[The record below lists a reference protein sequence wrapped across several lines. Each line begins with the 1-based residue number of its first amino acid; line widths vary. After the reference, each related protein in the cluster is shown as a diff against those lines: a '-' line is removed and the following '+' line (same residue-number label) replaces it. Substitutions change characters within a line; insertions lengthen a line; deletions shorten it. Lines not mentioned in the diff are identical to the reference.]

1 MNRSDPVLH
10 VLPIDEIRPTQM
22 TLGLL
27 EVVEKRK
34 AWRAAKNKDRTKLLT
49 EHVAPG
55 VIGPKGW
62 FYVVDHHHLIRAL
75 HEEAAPGV
83 FVQILADFS
92 KLDVEEFWTNL
103 DHRQWAH
110 PYDEAGRRTDFA
122 DMPKH
127 IADLKDDPYRSLA
140 GVVRRAGGFAKDLTP
155 YVEFLW
161 ATFFRL
167 RIDHDDLIGEFE
179 DSVAH
184 AVKLAHSGAAAHL
197 PGWCGVKD

>member
-34 AWRAAKNKDRTKLLT
+34 AWRAAKNKDRNKLLA

-62 FYVVDHHHLIRAL
+62 FYLVDHHDLIRAL
-75 HEEAAPGV
+75 HEEDAPEV

-92 KLDVEEFWTNL
+92 KLDAEEFWINL
-103 DHRQWAH
+103 DHRNWAH
-110 PYDEAGRRTDFA
+110 PYDEDGRRVDFA

-140 GVVRRAGGFAKDLTP
+140 GAVRRAGGFARDLTP
-155 YVEFLW
+155 YAEFLW
-161 ATFFRL
+161 ATFFRS
-167 RIDHDDLIGEFE
+167 RIEQDDLIGEFE
-179 DSVAH
+179 DSVEH
-184 AVKLAHSGAAAHL
+184 GVTLARSNAAGHL